1 MYTFY
6 TDKPTNF
13 ECNISL
19 QGAKL
24 TKSKARLVLESDDIN
39 YIFYGTIDSDGKCT
53 IPVSKLRNRLD
64 ENTKGT
70 AKLEVIAEDTYF
82 EPWEDSFEVQTNKKV
97 TVEVKNDTKK
107 PMVESTE
114 KKVKVTV
121 KQNSKMNLI
130 SEEFL
135 AILKKYKIDGFNINQ
150 NKKMLGNISNVF
162 IKRYNLNESQQKELI
177 NKVISNLLK

>member
-24 TKSKARLVLESDDIN
+24 SKSKARLVLESDDIN
-39 YIFYGTIDSDGKCT
+39 YIFYGSIDSEGKCT
-53 IPVSKLRNRLD
+53 IPVYKLKNRLD
-64 ENTKGT
+64 EDVTGT

-82 EPWEDSFEVQTNKKV
+82 EPWEDTFEVKTNKKV
-97 TVEVKNDTKK
+97 TVEVKNDTRK
-107 PMVESTE
+107 PMVESTD

-121 KQNSKMNLI
+121 KNDSKIDLI
-130 SEEFL
+130 SEKFL
-135 AILKKYKIDGFNINQ
+135 KVLDTYKIDGFNISKNRTL
-150 NKKMLGNISNVF
+150 LGNISELF
-162 IKRYNLNESQQKELI
+162 IKRYNLNESQTKQLI
-177 NKVISNLLK
+177 DKVLLNILK

>member
-24 TKSKARLVLESDDIN
+24 NKSKARLVLESADIN

-53 IPVSKLRNRLD
+53 IPISKLKNRLD
-64 ENTKGT
+64 ENTTGT

-97 TVEVKNDTKK
+97 TVEVKNDSKK

-135 AILKKYKIDGFNINQ
+135 AVLKKYKIDSFNISN

-162 IKRYNLNESQQKELI
+162 IKRYKLTESQQKELI